1 MKMKLLSISL
11 CFIFLLTYLPAG
23 ETQSYSNINKD
34 KYLNY
39 EEIKNISNLDLIKET
54 TNFLP
59 GDCTTTITFKIKT
72 EDISLLKTNEGY
84 DLFQIDKVK
93 YSGQPG
99 EPTTYIKTSTLK
111 LEKDSHIT
119 GIELI
124 SGEYTEIEN
133 IIELAPVKKPVVWSP
148 WSSNEN
154 LFVKNE
160 EIYSK
165 NQWFPQKT
173 VSYISGQDEKNTI
186 VYVQFYPVQYNPVQK
201 QALVINNAEF
211 KIHYTIDPFE
221 MHITNYASD
230 AINVIITTPEF
241 QAQAEQ
247 LEYIHES
254 LQDTPTDV
262 ITTDWLNNNYGPAE
276 KPDTSGYA
284 TKIIRPIKSNYDYTL
299 ARKITA
305 YLRDTSAHP
314 NLKSIT
320 LFGDADK
327 IPPSY
332 YFCLFSSFRPTY
344 LFHDDY
350 WIASDLFYASP
361 DYDLILNF
369 EIGRI
374 PVRNN
379 DDATLFVHKIEN
391 WIENLD
397 YDWFSNIHLTGG
409 SPFGD
414 TILIGE
420 LSCLNPI
427 NNGYI
432 SGLNIHKNFLTN
444 DKLKLD
450 LITKCFYE
458 GDTGIVFHI
467 DHGSGV
473 HFAIDNK
480 SISYNDIISLPGS
493 TKYPAVLSVSCY
505 NARYDSE
512 LFHGPI
518 KNAIMR
524 MTLGWDYSNCFAEG
538 MLFSEGGGIAYWG
551 GVRTNSGGVEP
562 YFNDKGE
569 IVIGEPTFMIRI
581 LTNILKGYSEGY
593 LRMGEMSKY
602 AHQEYIQTLNDPYY
616 IDYCTIYGF
625 VFLGDPVLKWPV
637 QNEVTTYNCE
647 YTIDPK
653 PEIINE
659 DERLPY
665 YNFSNIKSISISIDS
680 DSPNIIFTIYELT
693 NASQH
698 NNWKVSSKQVL
709 QQTIN
714 PPFTYELHLSDKTN
728 YLMIS
733 ETMDKKE
740 SRLYFTTYSEL

>member
-1 MKMKLLSISL
+1 MKTKLLSISL
-11 CFIFLLTYLPAG
+11 CLIFLLTYLPAG
-23 ETQSYSNINKD
+23 ETHAYSNTNKE

-54 TNFLP
+54 TNFLS
-59 GDCTTTITFKIKT
+59 GEYTRTITFKIKN
-72 EDISLLKTNEGY
+72 EDISILKTKEGY
-84 DLFQIDKVK
+84 DIFQINKVK

-111 LEKDSHIT
+111 LEKNSHIT

-133 IIELAPVKKPVVWSP
+133 IIELAPVKKPFVWSP

-154 LFVKNE
+154 LFVRNE
-160 EIYSK
+160 GIYSK
-165 NQWFPQKT
+165 DQWFPQKT
-173 VSYISGQDEKNTI
+173 VSYIAGQDEKNTI

-211 KIHYTIDPFE
+211 KIHYTMDQFE
-221 MHITNYASD
+221 MQKTNYASD
-230 AINVIITTPEF
+230 AINVVITTPEF

-262 ITTDWLNNNYGPAE
+262 ITTDWLNDKYAPAE
-276 KPDTSGYA
+276 KPDTLGYA
-284 TKIIRPIKSNYDYTL
+284 TKLIRPIKSNYDYTL

-305 YLRDTSAHP
+305 FLRDTSAHP

-332 YFCLFSSFRPTY
+332 YFCFFPGFRLAY
-344 LFHDDY
+344 LFIDNF
-350 WIASDLFYASP
+350 WIPSDLFYASP

-374 PVRNN
+374 PVSNN
-379 DDATLFVHKIEN
+379 DDATLFVQKIEN

-409 SPFGD
+409 SPFHD

-450 LITKCFYE
+450 LIIKCFYE

-467 DHGSGV
+467 DHGSGF
-473 HFAIDNK
+473 HFGIGNK
-480 SISYNDIISLPGS
+480 LISYNDIISLPES
-493 TKYPAVLSVSCY
+493 NKYPAVLSVSCY

-512 LFHGPI
+512 LIHGPI
-518 KNAIMR
+518 ENALMR
-524 MTLGWDYSNCFAEG
+524 MILGWDYSNCFAEG
-538 MLFSEGGGIAYWG
+538 MLFSKAGGIAYWG
-551 GVRTNSGGVEP
+551 GVRTSYGGVES
-562 YFNDKGE
+562 YFNDNGE
-569 IVIGEPTFMIRI
+569 VVIGEPTFMIRI

-602 AHQEYIQTLNDPYY
+602 AHQEYIQTLNDPHIY
-616 IDYCTIYGF
+616 DYSTVYGF
-625 VFLGDPVLKWPV
+625 VFLGDPVLQWPV
-637 QNEVTTYNCE
+637 QNEITTYDCE
-647 YTIDPK
+647 YSIDPK

-659 DERLPY
+659 YGKLPF
-665 YNFSNIKSISISIDS
+665 YNFSNISSILISLDS
-680 DSPNIIFTIYELT
+680 DSPNIIFSIYELT
-693 NASQH
+693 SASLD
-698 NNWKVSSKQVL
+698 NNRTVSSKQIL
-709 QQTIN
+709 HETIN
-714 PPFTYELHLSDKTN
+714 PPFAYELQLKDKTN
-728 YLMIS
+728 YLIIS

-740 SRLYFTTYSEL
+740 SRLYFTTYP

>member
-1 MKMKLLSISL
+1 MKIKLLSISL
-11 CFIFLLTYLPAG
+11 CFIFLLTYLPTG
-23 ETQSYSNINKD
+23 ETQSYSNITKE
-34 KYLNY
+34 KYLDY
-39 EEIKNISNLDLIKET
+39 EEIKDISNLDLRKET
-54 TNFLP
+54 INFLP
-59 GDCTTTITFKIKT
+59 GDYTTTITFKIKT

-99 EPTTYIKTSTLK
+99 EPTSYIKTSTLK

-124 SGEYTEIEN
+124 SGDYTEIEN

-148 WSSNEN
+148 LSSNEN
-154 LFVKNE
+154 LYVKNE
-160 EIYSK
+160 EIYGK
-165 NQWFPQKT
+165 NQWFPKKT
-173 VSYISGQDEKNTI
+173 ISYISGQDGNNTI
-186 VYVQFYPVQYNPVQK
+186 VYVQFYPIQYNPVRK

-211 KIHYTIDPFE
+211 KIHYTIHPFE
-221 MHITNYASD
+221 MKITNNVSD

-241 QAQAEQ
+241 QAQAKK

-254 LQDTPTDV
+254 SQDTPTDV
-262 ITTDWLNNNYGPAE
+262 VTTDWLNNKYDPTE
-276 KPDTSGYA
+276 KPDASGYA
-284 TKIIRPIKSNYDYTL
+284 TKLFRPIKSNYNYTL
-299 ARKITA
+299 ARKITS
-305 YLRDTSAHP
+305 YLRDIAAHP

-332 YFCLFSSFRPTY
+332 YFCLYSDFRPGY
-344 LFHDDY
+344 LINDDY

-379 DDATLFVHKIEN
+379 EDATLFVQKIEN
-391 WIENLD
+391 WIENLE

-409 SPFGD
+409 SPFHD

-427 NNGYI
+427 NNEYI

-444 DKLKLD
+444 DKLKLE

-473 HFAIDNK
+473 HFGIGNN
-480 SISYNDIISLPGS
+480 SISYNDIISLPES
-493 TKYPAVLSVSCY
+493 TKYPTVLSVSCY

-512 LFHGPI
+512 LFYGTL
-518 KNAIMR
+518 KNTIMR
-524 MTLGWDYSNCFAEG
+524 KILGWDYSNCFAEG
-538 MLFSEGGGIAYWG
+538 MLFSKGGGIAYWG
-551 GVRTNSGGVEP
+551 GVRSNFGGVES
-562 YFNDKGE
+562 YFDDKGE

-581 LTNILKGYSEGY
+581 LTNILKGYSEGF

-602 AHQEYIQTLNDPYY
+602 AHQEFIQTLNDSSYL
-616 IDYCTIYGF
+616 DYSTIYSF

-647 YTIDPK
+647 YIVDPK
-653 PEIINE
+653 PEIISE
-659 DERLPY
+659 YWGLPY
-665 YNFSNIKSISISIDS
+665 YNFSNITSTSISIDS
-680 DSPNIIFTIYELT
+680 DSPNIIFTIYEL
-693 NASQH
+693 
-698 NNWKVSSKQVL
+698 NNDWEVSSKQIL

-714 PPFTYELHLSDKTN
+714 PPFTYELQLSDETN
-728 YLMIS
+728 YLIIS

-740 SRLYFTTYSEL
+740 SRLYFTTCSEFK